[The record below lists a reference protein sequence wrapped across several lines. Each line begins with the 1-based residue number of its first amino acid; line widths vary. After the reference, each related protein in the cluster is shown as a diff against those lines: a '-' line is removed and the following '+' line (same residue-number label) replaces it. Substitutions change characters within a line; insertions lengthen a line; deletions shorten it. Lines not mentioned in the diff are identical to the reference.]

1 MSNLSLEDDDEY
13 EEISFYD
20 YDRMFKDWYYDS
32 SNLNKNKISTE
43 MDKELGI
50 KHLCIQGNPSRVF
63 VKKVSKNRFLFKIK
77 YGK

>member
-13 EEISFYD
+13 EEISFHD

-50 KHLCIQGNPSRVF
+50 KFLCIQGNASRVF